1 MQRCN
6 TVSSEAGVATEE
18 IVALQPA
25 DYPDDYVDCAHPTDY
40 KLLPEPVTEHINHQ
54 QFLHSCLHIRLS
66 FKVRDTF
73 YLPMTFVIDTGA
85 PRSMYLC
92 KK

>member
-1 MQRCN
+1 M
-6 TVSSEAGVATEE
+6 AAEE

-25 DYPDDYVDCAHPTDY
+25 DYPDCYVICAHPTDY
-40 KLLPEPVTEHINHQ
+40 KLLPEPVTEHITHQ
-54 QFLHSCLHIRLS
+54 HFLHSRLHIRLS
-66 FKVRDTF
+66 FSVKDSF

-85 PRSMYLC
+85 PRSLYLC